1 MSSTP
6 RLNSSVAGEVANFAS
21 VTGHAPEL
29 MGAFFDLYAQ
39 LWQRGIIA
47 DDVREIMRIRNA
59 RVTDCG
65 Y

>member
-6 RLNSSVAGEVANFAS
+6 RLNPSVAGEVANFAS

-29 MGAFFDLYAQ
+29 MAAFFDLYGQ

-47 DDVREIMRIRNA
+47 DDIRELTRIRNA
-59 RVTDCG
+59 RLTDCG